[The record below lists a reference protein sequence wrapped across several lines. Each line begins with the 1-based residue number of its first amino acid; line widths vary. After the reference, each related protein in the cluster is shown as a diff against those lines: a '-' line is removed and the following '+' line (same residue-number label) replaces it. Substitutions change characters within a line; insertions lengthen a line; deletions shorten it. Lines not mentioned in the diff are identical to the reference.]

1 MVYYFTRES
10 NIYMSSSG
18 LPRLFPAPW
27 QRPCSDLEPTSHVRM
42 YDGHKAGVPR
52 NTKTGASHG
61 STAFPA
67 LPTVVRQHAK
77 QVPRLILRS
86 MRNHLGTVTEVVK
99 IHFKKN
105 KYSAQRIYKFQLF
118 CPSSQLRDD
127 GKLSRQLRN
136 MTPLFVSVLIRI

>member
-1 MVYYFTRES
+1 MKVISTCQVQASLGCFQLLGRGPVLIWSPHPMYGCMMATRQ
-10 NIYMSSSG
+10 G
-18 LPRLFPAPW
+18 FPGT
-27 QRPCSDLEPTSHVRM
+27 QRPVLAMD
-42 YDGHKAGVPR
+42 
-52 NTKTGASHG
+52 

-86 MRNHLGTVTEVVK
+86 MRNHLGTATEVVK

-105 KYSAQRIYKFQLF
+105 KYSAQRIYKVQLF

>member
-42 YDGHKAGVPR
+42 YEATRQGFPGTQRPMLAMD
-52 NTKTGASHG
+52 

-86 MRNHLGTVTEVVK
+86 MRNHLGTATEVVK